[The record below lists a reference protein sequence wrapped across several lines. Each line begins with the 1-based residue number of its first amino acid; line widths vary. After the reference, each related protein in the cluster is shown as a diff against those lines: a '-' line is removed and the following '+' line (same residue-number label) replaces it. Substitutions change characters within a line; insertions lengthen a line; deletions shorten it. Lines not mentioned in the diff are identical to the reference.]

1 MIYCQRVA
9 TRLLA
14 GRAGS
19 PRAWETTCAFNAQ
32 VGSQALELGMLLRL
46 LIKSS
51 CVLLGLLGEGLIM
64 LLPEIGNES
73 PQEADYSGM
82 FGNVSNKLDHN
93 WHVW

>member
-1 MIYCQRVA
+1 
-9 TRLLA
+9 
-14 GRAGS
+14 
-19 PRAWETTCAFNAQ
+19 
-32 VGSQALELGMLLRL
+32 MLLRL